1 VPPAPRA
8 PRRAP
13 ARRAAALAV
22 ALLLAVPL
30 AACRGSGPADGADG
44 ADADRSGRPA
54 GDRKVVAAP
63 AAAAGLSTPQHAGD
77 TLLARA
83 DSARIQGSPSATAWI
98 IEISDFQCP
107 YCRQWHQ
114 STYERL
120 RAELVATGR
129 ARLAYVNF
137 PLPNHRNARP
147 AAEAAMCAAAQ
158 HRFWEMHDRLFD
170 TQPRWANLGDPTP
183 LFDSLAASAGLDA
196 QQYRQC
202 VRDGLMRP
210 LVQSDF
216 DRAVEAGVNSTPT
229 FIIDNRIRLEG
240 AHGIESFRAALDSIA
255 RARSAGGG

>member
-1 VPPAPRA
+1 VPPVPRA

-13 ARRAAALAV
+13 QRPAALAI
-22 ALLLAVPL
+22 ALLLVVPL
-30 AACRGSGPADGADG
+30 AACRGSGSADRADGAGGDP
-44 ADADRSGRPA
+44 SGRPA
-54 GDRKVVAAP
+54 SEATPAAAP
-63 AAAAGLSTPQHAGD
+63 AGAVDPSKPQHAGD
-77 TLLARA
+77 SLLARA
-83 DSARIQGSPSATAWI
+83 DSARIQGSPSARAWI

-114 STYERL
+114 ATYQRL
-120 RAELVATGR
+120 RAEFVATGR

-137 PLPNHRNARP
+137 PLPNHGNARP
-147 AAEAAMCAAAQ
+147 AAEAAMCAGAQ

-170 TQPRWANLGDPTP
+170 SQTRWANLSDPTA

-202 VRDGLMRP
+202 VRDGVMRP

-229 FIIDNRIRLEG
+229 FIIDNRIRIEG
-240 AHGIESFRAALDSIA
+240 AQGIEPFRAALDSIE
-255 RARSAGGG
+255 RARSTGGG